1 MEKEC
6 IVKKFSK
13 EDYIPKFEEDFEE
26 VCRHLQAHSHR
37 LFELLPDISLSPD
50 ERLERLARVIPTSI
64 LKSANHKTAREK
76 LNGLRHRLDELIPDQ
91 NMSYYDKIEYLVNI
105 ADEMVPGQM
114 KMYEKLEKIGDKRWS
129 DIGRS

>member
-26 VCRHLQAHSHR
+26 VCRHLQAHSQR

-114 KMYEKLEKIGDKRWS
+114 KMYEKLEEIGDKRWS